1 MVHKKCH
8 FFILWRFLQ
17 MLTNFYSIWPTVYR
31 VNLQHSNY
39 SYTRLTCIP
48 LLHYLGETSQLY
60 SNSFSNQSYTLPLH
74 KLKVGLSIHTVG
86 LHLSLKIT
94 ASGQNV
100 IFHLH
105 RLGVYYVIQQV
116 HSFATSVN
124 QALPVVLKLS
134 SDAFDPA
141 RSHPIFDG
149 QLG

>member
-1 MVHKKCH
+1 
-8 FFILWRFLQ
+8 

-86 LHLSLKIT
+86 LYLSLKIT

-116 HSFATSVN
+116 HK
-124 QALPVVLKLS
+124 ALQRASIKRCLWS
-134 SDAFDPA
+134 SNCRQMHSIRHDHTPYSMVSWVKIGAI
-141 RSHPIFDG
+141 RNYK
-149 QLG
+149 